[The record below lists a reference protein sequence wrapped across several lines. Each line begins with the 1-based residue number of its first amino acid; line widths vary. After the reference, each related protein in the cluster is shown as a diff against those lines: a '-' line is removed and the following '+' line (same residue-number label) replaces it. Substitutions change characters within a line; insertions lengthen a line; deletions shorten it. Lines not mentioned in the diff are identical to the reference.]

1 MLATVSK
8 WGNSRALRIPKQLAL
23 EAGLDFGSKVELVLE
38 DGQLRI
44 VPVKEPHYTLEEL
57 VAQITPENRHGEID
71 IGPAVGK
78 EVWW

>member
-1 MLATVSK
+1 MIATVSK
-8 WGNSRALRIPKQLAL
+8 WGNSRALRIQKDIAL
-23 EAGLDFGSKVELVLE
+23 DAGLDFGTKVELRVV
-38 DGQLRI
+38 DGALHV
-44 VPVKEPHYTLEEL
+44 VPLKEPRYTLEEL